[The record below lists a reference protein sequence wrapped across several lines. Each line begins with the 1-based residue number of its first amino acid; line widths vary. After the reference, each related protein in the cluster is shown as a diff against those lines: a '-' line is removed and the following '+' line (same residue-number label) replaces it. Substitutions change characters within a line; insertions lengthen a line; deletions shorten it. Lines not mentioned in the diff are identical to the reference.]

1 MILKQ
6 VNQNLK
12 DIKSD
17 TASINKNFTAWFK
30 DQKRQQ
36 LDEKEKARESKKR
49 GGMGGAAIGGL
60 GIAGA
65 STALGDGDGGGG
77 GGLSFRFLKTAGQI
91 IATSYVAKKLVDRQ
105 LKARNANAPEKSRVK
120 PYAPPR
126 AGDAGLDEARRI
138 RATRGF
144 VPTAL
149 GTTPD
154 DIIDFSGRTGFSRVD
169 RGRGFIPKVLGITP
183 DDITDFSGKTGFS
196 RVDRGRGF
204 IPGTAGSVSQS
215 NFAAKYLQPAPK
227 VPSGYLTQRLNPA
240 SADTS
245 PTIGGR
251 IEPVVTNSVVPKTGQ
266 PLMLADDLL
275 DKIATIKTQG
285 YTRIA
290 ALTSDPEIKQQIID
304 VETKHN
310 VKLSSTPDKKVVI
323 QTPKGGAVPNEVR
336 RAVMVD
342 LTSVKKAPMSRGA
355 MTRQLAA
362 KLGIGFIQTADA
374 ALRIGGPALLAN
386 DITRDIASSD
396 YLRQINPIGA
406 TAISAAS
413 LTGDLLSLPGMGM
426 DKLAS
431 LMGYDTNFNGNFGDK
446 VDQAALAFLTSRY
459 LPPQYR
465 VENNSQQ
472 RIAAQLTST
481 QSALMIPSMDDSP
494 LSQMDPTT
502 SEMPMSFGN
511 APVVIFRE
519 NNNSEDATPGNRS
532 GVSLP
537 SNSGGEDSEVQSKN
551 WPLWERLQGWFNG

>member
-49 GGMGGAAIGGL
+49 GGVGGAAIGGL

-65 STALGDGDGGGG
+65 STALGDGNGG
-77 GGLSFRFLKTAGQI
+77 GGLGFPFLKTAAKAAAIIGGGFTALAAAGKLAKGQNEK
-91 IATSYVAKKLVDRQ
+91 TSIR
-105 LKARNANAPEKSRVK
+105 KS
-120 PYAPPR
+120 APPR

-149 GTTPD
+149 G
-154 DIIDFSGRTGFSRVD
+154 
-169 RGRGFIPKVLGITP
+169 ITP
-183 DDITDFSGKTGFS
+183 DDITDFSGRAGFS

-204 IPGTAGSVSQS
+204 IPGAAGSVSQS
-215 NFAAKYLQPAPK
+215 NFAARYMPKAPT
-227 VPSGYLTQRLNPA
+227 VGFLTQQFSPA

-251 IEPVVTNSVVPKTGQ
+251 IEPVVTSSAVPRTGQ

-342 LTSVKKAPMSRGA
+342 LTSVKKAPISRSA
-355 MTRQLAA
+355 MTRQIAA

-406 TAISAAS
+406 TAISGAS

-431 LMGYDTNFNGNFGDK
+431 LMGYDTNFNPNLGDK
-446 VDQAALAFLTSRY
+446 VDQAALAVLTSRY
-459 LPPQYR
+459 LPPQFR
-465 VENNSQQ
+465 VKNNSQQ
-472 RIAAQLTST
+472 RIVAPLTSA

-511 APVVIFRE
+511 APVVIFQ

-551 WPLWERLQGWFNG
+551 WPLWERLQGWFN

>member
-49 GGMGGAAIGGL
+49 GGAIGGL

-77 GGLSFRFLKTAGQI
+77 GLGLGFIKKAATIAAGL
-91 IATSYVAKKLVDRQ
+91 AGLTMVDRFG
-105 LKARNANAPEKSRVK
+105 KNRAASASEKTSIRK
-120 PYAPPR
+120 YAPPR

-149 GTTPD
+149 G
-154 DIIDFSGRTGFSRVD
+154 
-169 RGRGFIPKVLGITP
+169 ITP
-183 DDITDFSGKTGFS
+183 DDITDFSGRAGFS

-204 IPGTAGSVSQS
+204 IPGAAGSISQS
-215 NFAAKYLQPAPK
+215 NFAARYIPKAPT
-227 VPSGYLTQRLNPA
+227 VMSGFLTQQFSPV
-240 SADTS
+240 SSDTS

-251 IEPVVTNSVVPKTGQ
+251 IEPVVTSSAIPKTGR

-275 DKIATIKTQG
+275 DKIATMKTQG

-323 QTPKGGAVPNEVR
+323 QTPKGGMVTNEVR

-342 LTSVKKAPMSRGA
+342 LTSVKKAPMSKSA
-355 MTRQLAA
+355 MAKQLSA
-362 KLGIGFIQTADA
+362 KFGIGLIKTLDA
-374 ALRIGGPALLAN
+374 TMRVGGPALLAN
-386 DITRDIASSD
+386 DITRDIASSN
-396 YLRQINPIGA
+396 YLREINPIGA

-431 LMGYDTNFNGNFGDK
+431 VMGYDTNFNPNLGDK
-446 VDQAALAFLTSRY
+446 VDQAALAVLTSQY
-459 LPPQYR
+459 LPPQLR
-465 VENNSQQ
+465 VKTNNPPRNVAPLS
-472 RIAAQLTST
+472 AA

-511 APVVIFRE
+511 SPVVIIQS
-519 NNNSEDATPGNRS
+519 NTSEGATPGNRS
-532 GVSLP
+532 GIQLP
-537 SNSGGEDSEVQSKN
+537 SNSGGEDAEVQSKN
-551 WPLWERLQGWFNG
+551 WSMWERFQGWFN

>member
-49 GGMGGAAIGGL
+49 GGVGGAAIGGL

-65 STALGDGDGGGG
+65 STALGDGNGG
-77 GGLSFRFLKTAGQI
+77 GGLGLGFLKTFAKGAAIIGGGFAALAG
-91 IATSYVAKKLVDRQ
+91 ANKAAKAL
-105 LKARNANAPEKSRVK
+105 NEKPSIRK
-120 PYAPPR
+120 SAPPR
-126 AGDAGLDEARRI
+126 AGDGGLDEARRI

-149 GTTPD
+149 G
-154 DIIDFSGRTGFSRVD
+154 
-169 RGRGFIPKVLGITP
+169 ITP
-183 DDITDFSGKTGFS
+183 DDITDFSGRAGFS

-215 NFAAKYLQPAPK
+215 NFAAKYLQPAPR
-227 VPSGYLTQRLNPA
+227 VPSGYLTQRFNPA

-251 IEPVVTNSVVPKTGQ
+251 IEPVVTSSAVPRTGQ

-355 MTRQLAA
+355 MTRQIAA

-386 DITRDIASSD
+386 DIMRDVASSD

-406 TAISAAS
+406 TAISGAS

-431 LMGYDTNFNGNFGDK
+431 LMGYDTNFNPNLGDK

-459 LPPQYR
+459 LPPQFR
-465 VENNSQQ
+465 VKNNSQQ
-472 RIAAQLTST
+472 RIVAPLTSA

-494 LSQMDPTT
+494 LSQVDPSTA
-502 SEMPMSFGN
+502 EMPMSFGN
-511 APVVIFRE
+511 APVVIIRE

-551 WPLWERLQGWFNG
+551 WPLWERLQGWFN

>member
-77 GGLSFRFLKTAGQI
+77 GFGLGFIKKAATIAAGLAGLKTVDR
-91 IATSYVAKKLVDRQ
+91 VAKNM
-105 LKARNANAPEKSRVK
+105 AASASEKTSIRK
-120 PYAPPR
+120 YAPPR

-144 VPTAL
+144 APTA
-149 GTTPD
+149 
-154 DIIDFSGRTGFSRVD
+154 
-169 RGRGFIPKVLGITP
+169 LGITP
-183 DDITDFSGKTGFS
+183 DDITDFSGRAGFS

-204 IPGTAGSVSQS
+204 IPGAAGSVSQS
-215 NFAAKYLQPAPK
+215 NFAAKYLQKAPR
-227 VPSGYLTQRLNPA
+227 VPSGYLTQGFKPVSGEA
-240 SADTS
+240 S

-251 IEPVVTNSVVPKTGQ
+251 IEPVVTSSAIPKTGQ

-285 YTRIA
+285 YTRVA

-310 VKLSSTPDKKVVI
+310 IKLSSTPDKKVVI
-323 QTPKGGAVPNEVR
+323 QTPKGGMVTNEVR
-336 RAVMVD
+336 RAVMTD
-342 LTSVKKAPMSRGA
+342 LTSVKKAPISRSA
-355 MTRQLAA
+355 MTRQIAA

-386 DITRDIASSD
+386 DITRDIASSN

-406 TAISAAS
+406 TAISGAS

-446 VDQAALAFLTSRY
+446 IDQAARAALTSQY
-459 LPPQYR
+459 LPPQFR
-465 VENNSQQ
+465 VKSPSQQ
-472 RIAAQLTST
+472 RVVMPLTAAQ
-481 QSALMIPSMDDSP
+481 SAMMIPSMDDSP
-494 LSQMDPTT
+494 LSPVAPSTAD
-502 SEMPMSFGN
+502 MPMAFGN
-511 APVVIFRE
+511 APVVIIQ
-519 NNNSEDATPGNRS
+519 NNNSEGATPGNRA
-532 GVSLP
+532 GVSVP
-537 SNSGGEDSEVQSKN
+537 SSSGGEDPEVQSKN
-551 WPLWERLQGWFNG
+551 WSMWERFQGWFN

>member
-17 TASINKNFTAWFK
+17 TTSINKNFTAWFK

-49 GGMGGAAIGGL
+49 GGMAGAAIGGL

-77 GGLSFRFLKTAGQI
+77 GFGLGFIKKAATIAAGLAGLKTVDR
-91 IATSYVAKKLVDRQ
+91 VAKNM
-105 LKARNANAPEKSRVK
+105 AASASEKTSIRK
-120 PYAPPR
+120 YAPPR

-149 GTTPD
+149 G
-154 DIIDFSGRTGFSRVD
+154 
-169 RGRGFIPKVLGITP
+169 ITP
-183 DDITDFSGKTGFS
+183 DDITDFSGRAGFS

-204 IPGTAGSVSQS
+204 IPGAAGSVPQS
-215 NFAAKYLQPAPK
+215 NFAARYMPKAPAI
-227 VPSGYLTQRLNPA
+227 GFLTQQFSPA
-240 SADTS
+240 SAGTS

-251 IEPVVTNSVVPKTGQ
+251 IEPVVTSSAVPKSGQ

-275 DKIATIKTQG
+275 DKIATMKTQG
-285 YTRIA
+285 YTRVA

-323 QTPKGGAVPNEVR
+323 QTPKGGMVTNEVR

-342 LTSVKKAPMSRGA
+342 LTSVKKAPISRSA
-355 MTRQLAA
+355 MTRQIAA

-406 TAISAAS
+406 TAISGAS

-431 LMGYDTNFNGNFGDK
+431 LMGYDTNFNGNFGNTL
-446 VDQAALAFLTSRY
+446 DQAAQAVLTSQY

-465 VENNSQQ
+465 IKNPSQQ
-472 RIAAQLTST
+472 RVRTQLTSA
-481 QSALMIPSMDDSP
+481 QSAMMIPSMDDSP
-494 LSQMDPTT
+494 LSPVAPSTAD
-502 SEMPMSFGN
+502 MPMAFGN
-511 APVVIFRE
+511 APVVIIQ
-519 NNNSEDATPGNRS
+519 NNNSEGATPGNRA
-532 GVSLP
+532 GVSVP
-537 SNSGGEDSEVQSKN
+537 SSSGGEDPEVQSKN
-551 WPLWERLQGWFNG
+551 WSMWERFQGWFN